1 MKLPSPSPS
10 LRALCL
16 PERVRETG
24 TKTMTE
30 TMTET
35 ETETETGTETGTR
48 IETSKIGRISQHNF
62 I

>member
-24 TKTMTE
+24 TK